1 MSKTFGVF
9 TSLVLFFVSHILLFY
24 NEVALKRRFFTFLL
38 VVLLGNA
45 PAIKRGLNI
54 CFPIVRG
61 YNLTQKSFHSKV
73 TFLPVFHLEN
83 SLLFFRNRNFIRQ
96 YGGIENICKKLQES
110 PSQQVG
116 PCETFSSVALSETE
130 AL

>member
-1 MSKTFGVF
+1 M
-9 TSLVLFFVSHILLFY
+9 
-24 NEVALKRRFFTFLL
+24 
-38 VVLLGNA
+38 LLGNA

-54 CFPIVRG
+54 CFAIVRG
-61 YNLTQKSFHSKV
+61 LTQKSFDCKV
-73 TFLPVFHLEN
+73 KFLPIFHLEN

-116 PCETFSSVALSETE
+116 PCESFSSVALSETQ